1 VSEWVRGRDGEED
14 LKSVVELRAVPCLRG
29 VEYRSAWSG
38 DLLAISE

>member
-1 VSEWVRGRDGEED
+1 MDGEED
-14 LKSVVELRAVPCLRG
+14 LKSVVELRAVPCCLRG